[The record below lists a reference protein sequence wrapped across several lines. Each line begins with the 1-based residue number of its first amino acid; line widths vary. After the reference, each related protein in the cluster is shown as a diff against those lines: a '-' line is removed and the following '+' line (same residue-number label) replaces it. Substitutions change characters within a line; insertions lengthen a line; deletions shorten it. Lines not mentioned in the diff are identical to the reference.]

1 MAQDNNSFH
10 ETVNSLFQGMD
21 GMITSKTVVGEAVTI
36 GDTTI
41 LPLVDVQFGV
51 GAGAFSNDS
60 KSNGG
65 GGISGKISP
74 SAVLVISQGTTKV
87 VSVKNQDGLT
97 KILDMVP
104 DLINKFTGKDK
115 EKTPEEQ
122 AVEDAVDDIL
132 NEEKN

>member
-1 MAQDNNSFH
+1 MAKDNNSFH
-10 ETVNSLFQGMD
+10 ETVTSLFQGMD
-21 GMITSKTVVGEAVTI
+21 GMITSKTVVGEAITI

-41 LPLVDVQFGV
+41 LPLVDVQVGV

-104 DLINKFTGKDK
+104 DLINKFTGKEK